1 MATVYH
7 VTYSYVS
14 YDQNIG
20 TSIQSGQGYFV
31 GENPQE
37 ALTKA
42 QSGGMITPEVPQGSI
57 KVWKVS
63 KPLSLR
69 LSSAEDAARFSIA
82 PEIVD
87 DGRGKKTLE
96 YRVTERK

>member
-1 MATVYH
+1 M
-7 VTYSYVS
+7 
-14 YDQNIG
+14 G
-20 TSIQSGQGYFV
+20 TSIHSDHRYFV
-31 GENPQE
+31 GENSLE
-37 ALTKA
+37 ALAKA
-42 QSGGMITPEVPQGSI
+42 RSSGMLTSKVPEGSI

-63 KPLSLR
+63 QSLSLN
-69 LSSAEDAARFSIA
+69 LSSANDNVLFSIE